1 MIVKCRFV
9 PKGICINLFGT
20 YWARDPGWIDKY
32 VVNHERIHTAQQREL
47 LFVPFY
53 LLYVLEWMLR
63 LLQYCDRKKAYYNI
77 SFEREAYSNGHD
89 LGYLARR
96 KHYSF
101 LNYIRIKR

>member
-1 MIVKCRFV
+1 M
-9 PKGICINLFGT
+9 
-20 YWARDPGWIDKY
+20 
-32 VVNHERIHTAQQREL
+32 
-47 LFVPFY
+47 PFY